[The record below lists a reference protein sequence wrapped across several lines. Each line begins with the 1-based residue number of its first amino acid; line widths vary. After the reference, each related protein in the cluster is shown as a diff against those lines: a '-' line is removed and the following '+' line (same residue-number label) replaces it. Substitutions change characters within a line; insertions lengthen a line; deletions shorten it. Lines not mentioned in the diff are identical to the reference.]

1 MADETKTILA
11 IVVSLI
17 AAVAGAVLFFVS
29 IAKTSKGNLNIKTPS
44 VTSSAG
50 ALAPRTCPYVTKGV
64 FVFLGGAYGRRC
76 RIVRRWALIVKPF
89 RIRLSGDG
97 SVLGLC

>member
-50 ALAPRTCPYVTKGV
+50 ELARRGPVRTLQKVFWLWWKLRGLNPRPHPCEGYALP
-64 FVFLGGAYGRRC
+64 
-76 RIVRRWALIVKPF
+76 
-89 RIRLSGDG
+89 LS
-97 SVLGLC
+97 